1 MLSFKSFLKIQL
13 NEGGNVRIGDQEAER
28 IDLSKISRDEI
39 TNTIEKVLD
48 SVNSKF
54 KAEYGLPIWS
64 GELFASK
71 EFLSGS
77 AFHFFDKAIPTKEF
91 KQYKNTVGDI
101 DTQVDKSLAKEVE
114 SFLNKHEGV
123 KFGPAKLLGF
133 KKSSGQ
139 LITLF
144 EFDDPKTNIQIDLE
158 FVDFLN
164 GKPTE
169 WSAFS
174 HSSDWNDI
182 KAGIKGVFQKYAL
195 RALSTRTLR
204 DIIILKTKKET
215 PTKIKTTDL
224 AFSVTAGLRVKI
236 EPVMDG
242 NEHRHIDGL
251 PVYREIPKT
260 SSTYVTELTSM
271 FSMFFDKEPTKA
283 ELAKFGSFI
292 GCVELVKEHFS
303 VADQAKFILGFAHT
317 LWGVGAQPLY
327 RGNSELDNKE
337 KLVAF
342 NKMISILGNKFDH
355 SEIEAMR
362 AEYYKGY
369 KS

>member
-1 MLSFKSFLKIQL
+1 MLSFKQFIRAQI
-13 NEGGNVRIGDQEAER
+13 NEGGNVQIGDQEAER
-28 IDLSKISRDEI
+28 IDLGKINRDEI
-39 TNTIEKVLD
+39 IDTIEVVLD
-48 SVNSKF
+48 SINNKF

-77 AFHFFDKAIPTKEF
+77 AFHFFDKLKPTAEF

-101 DTQVDKSLAKEVE
+101 DTMADKILAKEIE
-114 SFLNKHEGV
+114 AFLNKHEGA
-123 KFGPAKLLGF
+123 KFGPAKLIGF
-133 KKSSGQ
+133 KKSAGQ

-144 EFDDPKTNIQIDLE
+144 QFDNPRINIQVDLE

-204 DIIILKTKKET
+204 DIIILKGKKET
-215 PTKIKTTDL
+215 PTKVKSTDL

-242 NEHRHIDGL
+242 DEHRHLDGL
-251 PVYREIPKT
+251 PVYREIPT
-260 SSTYVTELTSM
+260 ASSTYVTELTSM
-271 FSMFFDKEPTKA
+271 FSMFFDKEPSKA
-283 ELAKFGSFI
+283 ELTKFGSFI

-303 VADQAKFILGFAHT
+303 LADQSKFILGFANT
-317 LWGVGAQPLY
+317 LWGMGAQGLY
-327 RGNSELDNKE
+327 RGNPELDNKE

-342 NKMISILGNKFDH
+342 NKMVGILGNKFDH
-355 SEIEAMR
+355 GEIEAMR
-362 AEYYKGY
+362 AVYYKGY

>member
-1 MLSFKSFLKIQL
+1 MLSFKAFIKSQI
-13 NEGGNVRIGDQEAER
+13 NEGGNVRIGDKEAER
-28 IDLSKISRDEI
+28 IDLNKINRDEI
-39 TNTIEKVLD
+39 VKTIEKVLD
-48 SVNSKF
+48 SINSKF

-77 AFHFFDKAIPTKEF
+77 AFHFFDTLKPTPEF

-101 DTQVDKSLAKEVE
+101 DTMIDKTIAAEVE
-114 SFLNKHEGV
+114 SFLNKHEGA

-133 KKSSGQ
+133 KKSAGQ

-144 EFDDPKTNIQIDLE
+144 EFDNPKINIQVDLE

-164 GKPTE
+164 GKPTA

-182 KAGIKGVFQKYAL
+182 KAGIKGVFQKYCL

-204 DIIILKTKKET
+204 DIIILKGKKET
-215 PTKIKTTDL
+215 PTQVKSTDL

-242 NEHRHIDGL
+242 NEHRHMNGL
-251 PVYREIPKT
+251 PVYREIPT
-260 SSTYVTELTSM
+260 ASSTYVTELTSM

-292 GCVELVKEHFS
+292 GCVELVGDHFS
-303 VADQAKFILGFAHT
+303 ASDQAKFIIGFAHT
-317 LWGVGAQPLY
+317 LWGIGAQGLY
-327 RGNSELDNKE
+327 RGNPELDNKE

-342 NKMISILGNKFDH
+342 NKMISIIGNKFDH

-362 AEYYKGY
+362 ATYYKGY